1 MRNHVQRLIDRFG
14 ASAVSIGLHVIVV
27 IVLVNVVVFQTLETG
42 REVDVQVVEAEESPE
57 LEQELQKLDELPP
70 DENLLVADEPE
81 ALPDAMPDDFS
92 ADSMDLSG
100 LAVSAAN
107 SPLVMKG
114 LFAGRTDAARARQL
128 EKFAGGYG
136 EQVEASVVRG
146 LEWIAA
152 QQHEGGYW
160 GTVSKY
166 NQTWHTNAWD
176 GSMQNEQRATRLTS
190 LCLLTFLAHGET
202 PQSAEFGTAVQRAIE
217 YLRKQQHPKTGALV
231 PIEFLYNQQHPKKFR
246 DDNGVYAHAQ
256 ATYALAEAYALT
268 RAPAL
273 KRPVERGLQVII
285 NGQLESGAWG
295 NWYVQNT
302 SDSSATS
309 WQIQAFKA
317 AAAAGIRMD
326 GLEAAMKKAAD
337 GVAYLYKGEG
347 IWYYRKGPPIKTWSS
362 GGPVMS
368 GAMVLSL
375 QLLGL
380 QNDPMVS
387 AGLRYINDFGVTEW
401 DKAWTHPI
409 NKSLPATYEWYY
421 NTQAVFQ
428 RGGSR
433 WKTWNADFAP
443 MLIGNQ
449 KPEGWW
455 RGPNQK
461 EGEETIYST
470 SLCTL
475 ALQVYYR
482 ILPSFQQVEQKAPK
496 VTFADDVVI
505 TIL

>member
-1 MRNHVQRLIDRFG
+1 MFRKLIDRFG
-14 ASAVSIGLHVIVV
+14 GAAVSIAIHAILIV
-27 IVLVNVVVFQTLETG
+27 VLVNVVVFKKLETG
-42 REVDVQVVEAEESPE
+42 REIEVRVVEAEESPE
-57 LEQELQKLDELPP
+57 LDQELQKLDELPP
-70 DENLLVADEPE
+70 DENLIVADELE
-81 ALPDAMPDDFS
+81 ALPDSPPDDFS
-92 ADSMDLSG
+92 MDSMDLAG
-100 LAVSAAN
+100 LSVCPTD

-114 LFAGRTDAARARQL
+114 LFAGRTDSARADRLRQ
-128 EKFAGGYG
+128 FAGGYG

-146 LEWIAA
+146 LEWLAS
-152 QQHEGGYW
+152 QQNEAGYW
-160 GTVSKY
+160 GKVSRY
-166 NQTWHTNAWD
+166 NKTWHSRKWTA
-176 GSMQNEQRATRLTS
+176 SLENEQRTTRLTS
-190 LCLLTFLAHGET
+190 LCLLAFLAHGET
-202 PQSAEFGTAVQRAIE
+202 PQSVEFGSTVQSAIE
-217 YLRKQQHPKTGALV
+217 YLR
-231 PIEFLYNQQHPKKFR
+231 NQQNTETGLFVPVASKRPAKGGE
-246 DDNGVYAHAQ
+246 DLGVYAHAQ

-285 NGQLESGAWG
+285 DGQLESGAWG
-295 NWYVQNT
+295 NWYQQNI

-317 AAAAGIRMD
+317 AVAAGIRMD
-326 GLEAAMKKAAD
+326 GLADAMKKAVG
-337 GVAYLYKGEG
+337 GVSYLYKGDG
-347 IWYYRKGPPIKTWSS
+347 MWFYRKGPPIKTWNK
-362 GGPVMS
+362 GGPIMS

-380 QNDPMVS
+380 QNDPMVL
-387 AGLRYINDFGVTEW
+387 AGLRYMNDFGVTEW
-401 DKAWTHPI
+401 EKAWANPI

-449 KPEGWW
+449 HAEGWW
-455 RGPNQK
+455 RGPSQ
-461 EGEETIYST
+461 EQGEETIYST

-475 ALQVYYR
+475 SLQVYYR
-482 ILPSFQQVEQKAPK
+482 ILPSFQQTEQKAPK
-496 VTFADDVVI
+496 VTFDDDVII

>member
-1 MRNHVQRLIDRFG
+1 MAKTRIRKLVDRFG
-14 ASAVSIGLHVIVV
+14 GPAVSITIHVIV
-27 IVLVNVVVFQTLETG
+27 ILVLVNVVVFQALETG
-42 REVDVQVVEAEESPE
+42 REVEVQVLEADESPE

-81 ALPDAMPDDFS
+81 ALPDALPDDFS
-92 ADSMDLSG
+92 PDSMDLAG
-100 LAVSAAN
+100 LAVSAAD

-114 LFAGRTDAARARQL
+114 LFAGRSDAARASQL
-128 EKFAGGYG
+128 KKFAGGYG

-146 LEWIAA
+146 LEWIAT
-152 QQHEGGYW
+152 QQNEAGYW
-160 GTVSKY
+160 GNVSRY
-166 NQTWHTNAWD
+166 NKTWHSRKWTA
-176 GSMQNEQRATRLTS
+176 SLENEQRATRLTS
-190 LCLLTFLAHGET
+190 LCLLAFLAHGET
-202 PQSAEFGTAVQRAIE
+202 PQSADFGKTVQRAIE
-217 YLRKQQHPKTGALV
+217 YLRDQQNIETGLFV
-231 PIEFLYNQQHPKKFR
+231 PMAEKRPAKGGEDL
-246 DDNGVYAHAQ
+246 GVYAHAQ

-273 KRPVERGLQVII
+273 KRPVERGLRVII
-285 NGQLESGAWG
+285 DGQLESGAWG
-295 NWYVQNT
+295 NWYQQDI

-317 AAAAGIRMD
+317 AAAAGVRMK
-326 GLEAAMKKAAD
+326 GLEGAMKKAAG

-347 IWYYRKGPPIKTWSS
+347 VWYYRKGPPIKTWSG
-362 GGPVMS
+362 GGPIMS

-375 QLLGL
+375 QLLGM
-380 QNDPMVS
+380 QNDPMVL
-387 AGLRYINDFGVTEW
+387 AGLRYMNDFGVTEW
-401 DKAWTHPI
+401 ESAWADPI

-455 RGPNQK
+455 LGIGQ
-461 EGEETIYST
+461 EGREEKMYST

-482 ILPSFQQVEQKAPK
+482 ILPTFQRIETKPPK
-496 VTFADDVVI
+496 VTFDDDVTI

>member
-1 MRNHVQRLIDRFG
+1 MAKIFVRKIVDRFG
-14 ASAVSIGLHVIVV
+14 GAAISITIHVILVV
-27 IVLVNVVVFQTLETG
+27 VLVNMVVFKALETG
-42 REVDVQVVEAEESPE
+42 REVEVQVVEVEESLE

-70 DENLLVADEPE
+70 DENLLATDEPE
-81 ALPDAMPDDFS
+81 ALPDEPPDDFS
-92 ADSMDLSG
+92 TDSMDLNG
-100 LAVSAAN
+100 LAVSVAD
-107 SPLVMKG
+107 SPVVMKG
-114 LFAGRTDAARARQL
+114 LFAGRTDGARSDRLRQ
-128 EKFAGGYG
+128 FAGGYG

-146 LEWIAA
+146 LEWIAS
-152 QQHEGGYW
+152 QQTEAGYW
-160 GTVSKY
+160 GAVSRY
-166 NQTWHTNAWD
+166 NKTWHDRTWTA
-176 GSMQNEQRATRLTS
+176 SLESEQRATRLTS
-190 LCLLTFLAHGET
+190 LCLLAFLAHGET
-202 PQSAEFGTAVQRAIE
+202 PQSVEFGSVVQKAIE
-217 YLRKQQHPKTGALV
+217 YLRSQQNPETGLFVPMAENHPVKGGEDL
-231 PIEFLYNQQHPKKFR
+231 
-246 DDNGVYAHAQ
+246 GVYAHAQ

-295 NWYVQNT
+295 NWYEQDI

-317 AAAAGIRMD
+317 AAAAGIRLD
-326 GLEAAMKKAAD
+326 GLDDAMKKAIS
-337 GVAYLYKGEG
+337 GVRYLYKGEG
-347 IWYYRKGPPIKTWSS
+347 VWYYRKGVTIKTWRS
-362 GGPVMS
+362 GGPIMS

-380 QNDPMVS
+380 QNDPMVL
-387 AGLRYINDFGVTEW
+387 AGLRYMNNFGVTEW
-401 DKAWTHPI
+401 DRAWANPI

-449 KPEGWW
+449 HKEGWW
-455 RGPNQK
+455 RGPGQ
-461 EGEETIYST
+461 EPGEETIYST

-482 ILPSFQQVEQKAPK
+482 ILPTFQQVEPKAFK
-496 VTFADDVVI
+496 VTFDDDVII

>member
-1 MRNHVQRLIDRFG
+1 
-14 ASAVSIGLHVIVV
+14 
-27 IVLVNVVVFQTLETG
+27 
-42 REVDVQVVEAEESPE
+42 EVDVQVLEAEENPE

-70 DENLLVADEPE
+70 DENLLVTDEPE
-81 ALPDAMPDDFS
+81 ALPDTPPDDFS
-92 ADSMDLSG
+92 ADSMDLAG
-100 LAVSAAN
+100 LAASAAD

-114 LFAGRTDAARARQL
+114 LFAGRTDAARASQL

-136 EQVEASVVRG
+136 ERVEASVVRG

-152 QQHEGGYW
+152 QQNPDGYW
-160 GTVSKY
+160 GEVSRY
-166 NQTWHTNAWD
+166 NKTWHGRKWTA
-176 GSMQNEQRATRLTS
+176 SLENEQRATRLTA
-190 LCLLTFLAHGET
+190 LCLLAFLAHGET
-202 PQSAEFGTAVQRAIE
+202 PQSAEFGATVQRAIE
-217 YLRKQQHPKTGALV
+217 YLRSQQDAETGLFV
-231 PIEFLYNQQHPKKFR
+231 PMASSRPEKGGEDL
-246 DDNGVYAHAQ
+246 GVYAHAQ

-285 NGQLESGAWG
+285 DGQLESGAWG
-295 NWYVQNT
+295 NWYQQDI

-317 AAAAGIRMD
+317 ASAAGVRMN
-326 GLEAAMKKAAD
+326 GLEPAMEKAVA
-337 GVAYLYKGEG
+337 GVGYLYKGEG
-347 IWYYRKGPPIKTWSS
+347 EWYYRKGPPIKTWSS
-362 GGPVMS
+362 GGPIMS

-380 QNDPMVS
+380 QNDPMVQ
-387 AGLRYINDFGVTEW
+387 AGLRYMNDFGVTEW
-401 DKAWTHPI
+401 DSAWANPI

-443 MLIGNQ
+443 MLLGHQ
-449 KPEGWW
+449 DSEGWW
-455 RGPNQK
+455 RGPGQTK
-461 EGEETIYST
+461 GEETLYST

-482 ILPSFQQVEQKAPK
+482 ILPTFQKVEIRAPK
-496 VTFADDVVI
+496 VTFDDDVII